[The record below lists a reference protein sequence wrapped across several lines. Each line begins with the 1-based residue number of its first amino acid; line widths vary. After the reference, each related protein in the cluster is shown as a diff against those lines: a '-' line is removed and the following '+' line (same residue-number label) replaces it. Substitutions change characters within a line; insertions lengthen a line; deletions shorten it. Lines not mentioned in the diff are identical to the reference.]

1 MVLRGHALAGG
12 QFRGCFSRRLEG
24 KRDVAVAKVSFA
36 AALPDISMQ
45 QFFRI
50 LTLKRSPPRDEMFFA
65 KTLVS
70 PSYSTFGT
78 CAELNR
84 SATDTVSGAS
94 GRRAKHPIVALTGD
108 ASHLGRCAHNQD
120 QTQTHGSPHFHATQ
134 EDRKLA
140 DFPFH
145 HVTPP
150 EGRI

>member
-1 MVLRGHALAGG
+1 MRGHALAGG

-50 LTLKRSPPRDEMFFA
+50 LTLKRSPPRDEMFSA

-94 GRRAKHPIVALTGD
+94 GRRAKHPIIALACD
-108 ASHLGRCAHNQD
+108 ASNLGCCAHNQE
-120 QTQTHGSPHFHATQ
+120 QAYGSPHFDTTQ
-134 EDRKLA
+134 ELRC
-140 DFPFH
+140 PISSCH
-145 HVTPP
+145 TPRGTHLKSVP
-150 EGRI
+150 T